1 LLLLLLLL
9 QLKLLFHQNTHVT
22 TREREL

>member
-1 LLLLLLLL
+1 LLLLLLL